1 MSNND
6 RMYSTSDAEMLETAD
21 VIAASLGDDIGD
33 FTAFDSTLT
42 ADYVTT
48 VQGAVGRVKEIKPD
62 NVVIDEMGEW
72 TQKVDAAMKKS
83 SDAYSNLAYFV
94 RKAFNGNIAVQNQF
108 GLNDYKKARDSQAK
122 MVLFMETLG
131 DQATAHHDELVAAGC
146 GEDVITTV
154 SEVATEL
161 RESNIGQEKFKKER
175 GVLTQ
180 ERVKRLNEVYQLLVP
195 LSEAAQIIYRDDP
208 ARLSKYTLTSTSS
221 APGDADEPSDDI

>member
-21 VIAASLGDDIGD
+21 VIAASLNDDIAD

-62 NVVIDEMGEW
+62 NVVIDEMSEW

-83 SDAYSNLAYFV
+83 SDAYSNLAYFI
-94 RKAFNGNIAVQNQF
+94 RKAFNGNVAVQNQF
-108 GLNDYKKARDSQAK
+108 GLNDYKKIRNNQAK

-131 DQATAHHDELVAAGC
+131 DQATAHHDDLVAAGC
-146 GEDVITTV
+146 SEGVITTV

-161 RESNIGQEKFKKER
+161 SESNIGQEKFKKER

-208 ARLSKYTLTSTSS
+208 ARLSKYTLTS
-221 APGDADEPSDDI
+221 AKPAGGADEPSDDL

>member
-1 MSNND
+1 
-6 RMYSTSDAEMLETAD
+6 MLESAE
-21 VIAASLGDDIGD
+21 VIAASLSDDIGD
-33 FTAFDSTLT
+33 FTAFDSTMT
-42 ADYVTT
+42 PDYVTT

-62 NVVIDEMGEW
+62 AVIIDEMSEW
-72 TQKVDAAMKKS
+72 TQKVDAAMKKC
-83 SDAYSNLAYFV
+83 SDAYNNVAYFI
-94 RKAFNGNIAVQNQF
+94 RKAYNGNTAVQNQF
-108 GLNDYKKARDSQAK
+108 GLNDYMKVRDSQAK

-131 DQATAHHDELVAAGC
+131 DMGTAHHDELVAVGC
-146 GEDVITTV
+146 SEDVITTV

-221 APGDADEPSDDI
+221 APGDADEPSDDL